1 MSPIT
6 FWLSVTSTS
15 VSSMVLASGFL
26 LAMQPIPRLADKSF
40 SWSQVCVFWAWP
52 GPAGKVLWKFYSQSN
67 TQLGR
72 KGRITFLISNRKML
86 FSFREAALITSIT
99 LIFTLAAKL
108 LRLQNSEIK
117 RQKDDITNKF
127 NVFYPPCA
135 TAQHNFLSWPHE
147 NSWAQDWS
155 PGTPDNLRCQE
166 DVLFLIQLN
175 IWLSL
180 SSSNCLT
187 VV

>member
-1 MSPIT
+1 MSFSESHHILVVRDLHLGQLDGSCLWFLARDAAHP
-6 FWLSVTSTS
+6 
-15 VSSMVLASGFL
+15 LASPTTASVGHKL
-26 LAMQPIPRLADKSF
+26 VF
-40 SWSQVCVFWAWP
+40 SEHDQDQLDRSSGNFTHNQTLNW
-52 GPAGKVLWKFYSQSN
+52 
-67 TQLGR
+67 LGR
-72 KGRITFLISNRKML
+72 KGRITFFISNRKML

-147 NSWAQDWS
+147 NSWAQD
-155 PGTPDNLRCQE
+155 
-166 DVLFLIQLN
+166 
-175 IWLSL
+175 
-180 SSSNCLT
+180 
-187 VV
+187 

>member
-1 MSPIT
+1 
-6 FWLSVTSTS
+6 
-15 VSSMVLASGFL
+15 
-26 LAMQPIPRLADKSF
+26 
-40 SWSQVCVFWAWP
+40 
-52 GPAGKVLWKFYSQSN
+52 
-67 TQLGR
+67 
-72 KGRITFLISNRKML
+72 ML

-166 DVLFLIQLN
+166 DVLFLFIHPQ
-175 IWLSL
+175 IHISKGE
-180 SSSNCLT
+180 CKVT
-187 VV
+187 RDVIYKEIVI